1 MKLCSKVVLLSFAL
15 ALSLPTTLSC
25 QSAYYRT
32 MEAFGKAKREILVDR
47 VEAARDEQTEAKE
60 QFKDA
65 LTRFREMTGFQ
76 GGDLEA
82 KYSELKA
89 EFEDCES
96 RAEDVHDRIASI
108 EDVSEA
114 MFREWR
120 EELDQY
126 TNQELRRSS
135 EQQLKDTEQRYERL
149 IGVMRKAEKT
159 MQPVLATF
167 KDQVLFLKHNLNAK
181 AIASLQGQAGA
192 IETDVARLVA
202 DMEASIAEANAF
214 IDSIPKS

>member
-1 MKLCSKVVLLSFAL
+1 MKSCSRIVLLSFAL
-15 ALSLPTTLSC
+15 ALSLPAMLSC

-47 VEAARDEQTEAKE
+47 VEAARDEQTAAKE

-65 LTRFREMTGFQ
+65 LTRFRELTGFQ

-82 KYSELKA
+82 KYEDLKA
-89 EFEDCES
+89 EFDDCES

-126 TNQELRRSS
+126 TNQDLRRAS

-181 AIASLQGQAGA
+181 AIASLQGQASA